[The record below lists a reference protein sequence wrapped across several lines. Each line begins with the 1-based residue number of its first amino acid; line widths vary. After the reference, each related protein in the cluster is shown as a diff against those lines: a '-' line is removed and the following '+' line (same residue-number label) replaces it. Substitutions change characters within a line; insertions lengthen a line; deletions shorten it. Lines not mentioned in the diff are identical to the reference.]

1 MRVEVK
7 KIDKL
12 KRTVKVEV
20 EGEEFLKEKNEVYGK
35 KSKDLKVPGFR
46 PGSAPLDV
54 LERHHS
60 KFLKEEL
67 LKESLPNF
75 YRKAL
80 EDKKILP
87 AGMPHVYDIKLT
99 SDALSFSA
107 DFETKPEVE
116 VRMSF
121 YKGVKIKDKNCEVK
135 EIEIEKV
142 LTNLKE
148 GIKKVINKDL
158 EDGDLAKW
166 ASFPDVKSFKEAIR
180 AQLFIEKS
188 KERRQKVDGQVRAHL
203 LKAFKVDLPK
213 DEVVRHHQEL
223 LDREIYNLQRRG
235 VPQEDIDKYKK
246 DLEEKLK
253 SVAEEDLKVFYILE
267 AIAKNEGI
275 KVDNNLGDVVLGF
288 VLSHAQYQKGG

>member
-7 KIDKL
+7 KLDKL
-12 KRTVKVEV
+12 KRTIKVEV
-20 EGEEFLKEKNEVYGK
+20 EGEEFLKERNEVYSK

-46 PGSAPLDV
+46 PGSASLDI

-67 LKESLPNF
+67 LKESLPVF

-80 EDKKILP
+80 EGEKILP

-99 SDALSFSA
+99 SDALFFSA
-107 DFETKPEVE
+107 DFEARPEVE
-116 VRMSF
+116 AKESS
-121 YKGVKIKDKNCEVK
+121 YKGIKIKDKNCEVK
-135 EIEIEKV
+135 EIEIEKM

-158 EDGDLAKW
+158 VDGDLAKW
-166 ASFPDVKSFKEAIR
+166 ASYPDVKSLKEAIR

-188 KERRQKVDGQVRAHL
+188 RERRGKIDSQVRTHL

-213 DEVVRHHQEL
+213 DEVARHHQEL
-223 LDREIYNLQRRG
+223 IDKEIYNLQRRG
-235 VPQEDIDKYKK
+235 VPQEDIDKHKK

-253 SVAEEDLKVFYILE
+253 SAAEEDLKLFYILE
-267 AIAKNEGI
+267 AIARNEGI
-275 KVDNNLGDVVLGF
+275 KVDDNLGDVIIGF
-288 VLSHAQYQKGG
+288 VLSQAVYQ

>member
-1 MRVEVK
+1 MKVELK

-12 KRTVKVEV
+12 KRTIKVEV
-20 EGEEFLKEKNEVYGK
+20 EGEEFLKEKNEVYSK
-35 KSKDLKVPGFR
+35 RSKDLKVPGFR

-67 LKESLPNF
+67 LKESLPTF

-80 EDKKILP
+80 EDQKILP

-99 SDALSFSA
+99 ANVLSFSA
-107 DFETKPEVE
+107 DFEARPEIE
-116 VRMSF
+116 AKESN
-121 YKGVKIKDKNCEVK
+121 YKGIKIKIKNCEVK
-135 EIEIEKV
+135 EIEVEKV

-166 ASFPDVKSFKEAIR
+166 ASYPDIKSLREAIK

-188 KERRQKVDGQVRAHL
+188 RERRQKVDNQVRAHL
-203 LKAFKVDLPK
+203 LKVFKVELPK
-213 DEVVRHHQEL
+213 DEVTRHHQEL
-223 LDREIYNLQRRG
+223 VDREIYNLQRRG

-246 DLEEKLK
+246 DLGERLQ
-253 SVAEEDLKVFYILE
+253 SVAEEDLRIYYILE

-275 KVDNNLGDVVLGF
+275 KIDNNIGDVVLGF
-288 VLSHAQYQKGG
+288 VLNQAQFSS

>member
-7 KIDKL
+7 KLDKL
-12 KRTVKVEV
+12 KRTIKVEI
-20 EGEEFLKEKNEVYGK
+20 EGEEFLKEKNEVYSK

-46 PGSAPLDV
+46 PGSAPLDI

-60 KFLKEEL
+60 KLLKEEL

-107 DFETKPEVE
+107 DFETRPEVE
-116 VRMSF
+116 VKESF
-121 YKGVKIKDKNCEVK
+121 YKGVKIKDKDCQVK

-158 EDGDLAKW
+158 GDDDLAKW
-166 ASFPDVKSFKEAIR
+166 ASYPDVKSLKEAIR
-180 AQLFIEKS
+180 AQLFVEKS
-188 KERRQKVDGQVRAHL
+188 RERRGKVDSQVRAQL
-203 LKAFKVDLPK
+203 FKAFKVDLPK
-213 DEVVRHHQEL
+213 DELLRHHQEL
-223 LDREIYNLQRRG
+223 VDRETYSLQRRG

-246 DLEEKLK
+246 DLEEKLR
-253 SVAEEDLKVFYILE
+253 SVAEEDLKLFYILE

-288 VLSHAQYQKGG
+288 ILSQAQYQKGG